1 MCPGLQP
8 LHVCDLLVG
17 QRAVGPVRRKGPFG
31 RRRRRQVVN
40 AAMTDRAVPSPHAP
54 SVAPRGPA
62 RRTSTRA
69 DDHSIAELGF
79 PTNAMGNTSA
89 VAPAAISAVPVDC
102 TSAIDLGSALSSS
115 LPNCRDA
122 RPDGN
127 RLDQCRACPRYHSCG
142 GDVGQFDR
150 WRFLFEAATGQLR
163 WAGKLLQTRA
173 SDDMRAPMLDYDDGR
188 PVLPVCLAVCRSQQ
202 ILARTATTLAEMA
215 RKETYIGNLDNA
227 LTLIEFAQVPADR
240 VPTTGRAM
248 LWTAGTI
255 AGLDRATGRS
265 AGRGRPGRPPLCQS
279 RPAERSALVGLLLTK
294 PSIRAVH
301 RATGHR

>member
-1 MCPGLQP
+1 MMPSRLPSPREPLLQVRLFSTQMCPGLQP

-122 RPDGN
+122 RPDAN
-127 RLDQCRACPRYHSCG
+127 RLDQCRAGPRYHSCG

-173 SDDMRAPMLDYDDGR
+173 SDDMRAPMLDYDAADRCFQCALRCADHSKSWPVRR
-188 PVLPVCLAVCRSQQ
+188 PLHWR
-202 ILARTATTLAEMA
+202 RWRA
-215 RKETYIGNLDNA
+215 RK
-227 LTLIEFAQVPADR
+227 
-240 VPTTGRAM
+240 PTSAI
-248 LWTAGTI
+248 WTT
-255 AGLDRATGRS
+255 R
-265 AGRGRPGRPPLCQS
+265 
-279 RPAERSALVGLLLTK
+279 
-294 PSIRAVH
+294 
-301 RATGHR
+301 